1 MEPDGI
7 PLPGNS

>member
-7 PLPGNS
+7 PLPDNS